1 MSIFKSM
8 TCRSHKYSKEK
19 TGKTCNTDFIIIC
32 QNLIGIPN
40 FKANFLLFGSFTW
53 LDFFIQKL
61 LEFVRSCSDDQYLS
75 KSHFNFGG
83 KFEFRLQL
91 SLITDGPKFNSK
103 QVLFNIGILNLSL
116 QIRLFVIFVKSNATA
131 KKNLMSIQLLNTK
144 VKKIILAQ
152 FVKPI
157 SMQSISYQTIYK
169 RIIIKKPKSIYVKFV
184 MSDLLI
190 QKD

>member
-1 MSIFKSM
+1 MLVENATSPWGQSWERVF
-8 TCRSHKYSKEK
+8 HKHSCIHLCQWK
-19 TGKTCNTDFIIIC
+19 T
-32 QNLIGIPN
+32 
-40 FKANFLLFGSFTW
+40 
-53 LDFFIQKL
+53 
-61 LEFVRSCSDDQYLS
+61 LS
-75 KSHFNFGG
+75 QDCPHIYRYFNFGG
-83 KFEFRLQL
+83 KFEFRPQL

-152 FVKPI
+152 FVRPT

-169 RIIIKKPKSIYVKFV
+169 RIIVKKLKSIYVKFV